1 MDSQINRFNRDFA
14 LIRENGSVVWESH
27 DAARPETI
35 RAELLEEGIKTHVV
49 ASDLPR
55 SRAA

>member
-1 MDSQINRFNRDFA
+1 MTNRFNRDFA
-14 LIRENGSVVWESH
+14 LVRENGSVVWESH
-27 DAARPETI
+27 DASRLNVI
-35 RAELLEEGIKTHVV
+35 RLELLEEGIVTRIV